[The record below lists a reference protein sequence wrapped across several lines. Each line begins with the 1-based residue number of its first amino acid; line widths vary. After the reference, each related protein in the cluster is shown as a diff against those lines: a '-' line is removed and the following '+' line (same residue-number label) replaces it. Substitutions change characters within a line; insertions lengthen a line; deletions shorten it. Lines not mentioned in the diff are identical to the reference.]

1 MSIFNAINIVMEIF
15 EFTQPV
21 IFHKTLNPKLWDGE
35 NLREEVLLKLLD
47 SAYNFLKSLNL
58 DEIPLRDIIITG
70 SNTNL
75 TYTPHSDLDLHV
87 IVDYSK
93 IYNGSLVD
101 EFFTA
106 KKSLWNEV
114 YDPEIYGIPVEV
126 YAEDTANPVKG
137 NSYSLLTRE
146 WLVREPIYKTQ
157 YNDRSVKAKASW
169 LEKQLKRAIQDVDSL
184 ADIARIK
191 RALKRYRQSGLD
203 KYGEFST
210 ENLVFKSIRNGG
222 WLNRLRQREID
233 LVNTQLSLK

>member
-1 MSIFNAINIVMEIF
+1 MEIF

-47 SAYNFLKSLNL
+47 SAYNFLKSLKL

-87 IVDYSK
+87 IVDYDK
-93 IYNGSLVD
+93 IYNGTLVD
-101 EFFTA
+101 EFFNA

-146 WLVREPIYKTQ
+146 WLVREPLYKTQ
-157 YNDRSVKAKASW
+157 YNDRSVKAKAGW
-169 LEKQLKRAIQDVDSL
+169 LETQLKKALKDVDSL

-210 ENLVFKSIRNGG
+210 ENLVFKSIRNAG
-222 WLNRLRQREID
+222 WLDQLKQREID

>member
-1 MSIFNAINIVMEIF
+1 
-15 EFTQPV
+15 
-21 IFHKTLNPKLWDGE
+21 
-35 NLREEVLLKLLD
+35 
-47 SAYNFLKSLNL
+47 
-58 DEIPLRDIIITG
+58 
-70 SNTNL
+70 
-75 TYTPHSDLDLHV
+75 
-87 IVDYSK
+87 
-93 IYNGSLVD
+93 VD

-114 YDPEIYGIPVEV
+114 YDPEIYGIPVEI

-146 WLVREPIYKTQ
+146 WLVREPLYKTQ
-157 YNDRSVKAKASW
+157 YNDRSVKAKAGW
-169 LEKQLKRAIQDVDSL
+169 LESQLKKALQDVDSL

-210 ENLVFKSIRNGG
+210 ENLVFKSIRNAG
-222 WLNRLRQREID
+222 WLNKLRQKEID